1 MGEPGETT
9 AVESA
14 IDSGPPHPDWQRGL
28 DGKWY
33 PPPAPRTLRRPV
45 ARVMPSAGR
54 VGWRAKTGVLFLVLV
69 GVVAVVV
76 ATVAVVNSIGDDS
89 TNHAI
94 GKTAHTGDFDV
105 TVNGA
110 QDPYAPA
117 TMLEAAPAGSHL
129 VVIDVTMHNTNPS
142 MDSIVSANAMF
153 ELTDGRGAVAAL
165 ASVSSLDPIDTI
177 VPHGD
182 SRRGYVVFSV
192 PDGAARPLHLRVKGE
207 VSAGG
212 VVFDVP

>member
-9 AVESA
+9 AIESA
-14 IDSGPPHPDWQRGL
+14 IDSAPPHPGWQRGL

-33 PPPAPRTLRRPV
+33 PPPAARTLRRPV
-45 ARVMPSAGR
+45 ARVMPSARR
-54 VGWRAKTGVLFLVLV
+54 VGWRAKTGILLLVLV

-76 ATVAVVNSIGDDS
+76 ATVAVVNSIENDS
-89 TNHAI
+89 SNHTI

-117 TMLEAAPAGSHL
+117 TMLEAAPVGSHL
-129 VVIDVTMHNTNPS
+129 VAVDVTMHNTNAS
-142 MDSIVSANAMF
+142 MDSIVSSSAMF
-153 ELTDGRGAVAAL
+153 QVSDGRGAAAAL
-165 ASVSSLDPIDTI
+165 ASVPSLEPIDTI

-192 PDGAARPLHLRVKGE
+192 PDGAARPLRLRVKGE

-212 VVFDVP
+212 VVFDIP